1 MVAEEQTGLGALLH
15 DDEHAAVDH
24 QVYIRAENID
34 HLHGAVYLHVFRHID
49 QESVLRQH
57 GVERRNAIVGR
68 SGDLGIILGDKL
80 RPLSRSLSEGTD
92 EHPLGQLHLGQG
104 LLIELVVDDE
114 IERSGEIG
122 HIAAEGLIRVD
133 GYAQTVEV
141 EPVVGREELLH
152 VGILIALHFSRGES
166 QALEILEG
174 LVAHG
179 IHYVHGVVANHLPVL
194 TI

>member
-1 MVAEEQTGLGALLH
+1 MSKISVYMTGGIAAYKAVMAVRGLQKAGLGALLH

-80 RPLSRSLSEGTD
+80 RHACSKRRAMGSTSSSAASFMRS
-92 EHPLGQLHLGQG
+92 
-104 LLIELVVDDE
+104 
-114 IERSGEIG
+114 
-122 HIAAEGLIRVD
+122 
-133 GYAQTVEV
+133 
-141 EPVVGREELLH
+141 
-152 VGILIALHFSRGES
+152 
-166 QALEILEG
+166 
-174 LVAHG
+174 
-179 IHYVHGVVANHLPVL
+179 
-194 TI
+194 